1 MAQRVYPLADE
12 NYPLVTI
19 ITPSFN
25 MARFIRESIDSVL
38 NQDYPNIEYIV
49 VDGGSTDGT
58 LEILQSYGDK
68 LRYITG
74 KDGGASDA
82 IQRGFLLSHGS
93 IFAYLPADDTYY
105 PGAVRS
111 AIAHLMECGDEVAG
125 VYGEGMWMDENG
137 KSLGRYPTL
146 NFLPDELARRCFICQ
161 PTSFIRR
168 DVYAELGGLNPNL
181 HFAFDY
187 DFWLRLSMKY
197 KMNRLHI
204 LLAHSRMHLDNKTLG
219 GRRQVFLE
227 NLKVVRKHTGYVPF
241 QWVHGFTSFLVD
253 GRDQFFEPLQPT
265 FSKYFLSFLIGTLYN
280 PFHPL
285 RFWREWLSVMS
296 IDGFQRRIQD
306 SWLGRWLGRR
316 A

>member
-12 NYPLVTI
+12 NYPLVSI
-19 ITPSFN
+19 VTPSLN
-25 MARFIRESIDSVL
+25 MGSFIQDTIESVL
-38 NQDYPNIEYIV
+38 SQNYPNIEYIV
-49 VDGGSTDGT
+49 VDGGSTDNT
-58 LEILQSYGDK
+58 LEILEQYSGR

-74 KDGGASDA
+74 KDNGASDA

-111 AIAHLMECGDEVAG
+111 AVAHLQEHGEDLAG
-125 VYGEGMWMDENG
+125 VYGEGMWIDGSG
-137 KSLGRYPTL
+137 KSLGRYPTS
-146 NFLPDELARRCFICQ
+146 NFIPSELAQRCFICQ
-161 PTSFIRR
+161 PTSFVRR

-187 DFWLRLSMKY
+187 DFWFRLSKSY
-197 KMNRLHI
+197 KLNRLHI
-204 LLAHSRMHLDNKTLG
+204 LLANSRMHSNNKTLG
-219 GRRQVFLE
+219 GRSEVFTE
-227 NLKVVRKHTGYVPF
+227 NLAVVKKHTGYVPF
-241 QWVHGFTSFLVD
+241 QWIHGYTSFLID
-253 GRDQFFEPLQPT
+253 GRDQFFEPLRPT
-265 FSKYFLSFLIGTLYN
+265 FSKYVLSLFVGTLYN

-296 IDGFQRRIQD
+296 LQGFQRRFLE